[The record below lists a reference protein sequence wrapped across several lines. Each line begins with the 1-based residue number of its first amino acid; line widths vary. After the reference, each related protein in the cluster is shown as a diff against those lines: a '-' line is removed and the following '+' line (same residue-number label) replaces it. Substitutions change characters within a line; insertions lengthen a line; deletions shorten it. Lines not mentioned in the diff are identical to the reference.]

1 MKLDDLQTGMVV
13 VLRNE
18 EPYIVSRNCAFHSD
32 VLAGYKNFWE
42 LWNTQIDFNRYN
54 EDMTF
59 KGKNMELFDIMRIYE
74 ESRDSIPF
82 SKGKLL
88 WQREEYKEV
97 TIQEIEEK
105 YGCKVKIVG
114 LETNNYEWISCKER
128 LPEELEDVLVAL
140 SGKIRG
146 GTHDGEYRD
155 DVCIG
160 YYGYNR
166 WHNHTYLYDCKVNYW
181 MPLPKPYKE
190 SEKNETD

>member
-42 LWNTQIDFNRYN
+42 LWNTQIDFDRYK

-59 KGKNMELFDIMRIYE
+59 KGKDMELFDIMRIYE
-74 ESRDSIPF
+74 ESKDSIPF

-97 TIQEIEEK
+97 TMKEIEEK
-105 YGCKVKIVG
+105 FGCKVKIVG
-114 LETNNYEWISCKER
+114 
-128 LPEELEDVLVAL
+128 
-140 SGKIRG
+140 GKDEKIQ
-146 GTHDGEYRD
+146 
-155 DVCIG
+155 
-160 YYGYNR
+160 NR
-166 WHNHTYLYDCKVNYW
+166 KIQ
-181 MPLPKPYKE
+181 
-190 SEKNETD
+190 S